1 MSPEES
7 IILEQVTEE
16 ETAPAEPMIRVRS
29 LTRVFGEEPEKAI
42 ELYRAGRSKQEI
54 FKETGSTV
62 ALIDISFD
70 VMRGETFVLMGLSG
84 SGKSTL
90 LRCINRIIEPTSGE
104 VWIDGKDIV
113 PMGEEEL
120 REVRRR
126 KLGMIF
132 QNFALLPHRTV
143 LENVAFGLEIQG
155 VPLEE
160 RHRKAGEMLQMV
172 GLGGYE
178 DSMPDE
184 LSGGMKQRVGLAR
197 ALTSDP
203 DILLM
208 DEAFSALD
216 PLIRREMQD
225 ELLDLQQRLGKT
237 IVFVTHDLDEA
248 LKLGDRIA
256 LMKDGAIV
264 QIGTPEEI
272 LTSPEN
278 EYVEKFVAD
287 VDLTRVLTAGVV
299 MRRAEPVAQWTAGPR
314 VALHLMEEHD
324 ISCIFVVSRQ
334 RQLRGRVTLDD
345 AVEAVRKG
353 KRLED
358 ILITDVPKVTPTTSL
373 SDIISLVVKNP
384 YPVAVVDDA
393 GRLVGSISRGAVLA
407 ALARKGE
414 DTNAT
419 A

>member
-184 LSGGMKQRVGLAR
+184 LSGGMKQRVGLA
-197 ALTSDP
+197 
-203 DILLM
+203 
-208 DEAFSALD
+208 
-216 PLIRREMQD
+216 
-225 ELLDLQQRLGKT
+225 
-237 IVFVTHDLDEA
+237 
-248 LKLGDRIA
+248 
-256 LMKDGAIV
+256 
-264 QIGTPEEI
+264 
-272 LTSPEN
+272 
-278 EYVEKFVAD
+278 
-287 VDLTRVLTAGVV
+287 
-299 MRRAEPVAQWTAGPR
+299 
-314 VALHLMEEHD
+314 
-324 ISCIFVVSRQ
+324 
-334 RQLRGRVTLDD
+334 
-345 AVEAVRKG
+345 
-353 KRLED
+353 
-358 ILITDVPKVTPTTSL
+358 
-373 SDIISLVVKNP
+373 
-384 YPVAVVDDA
+384 
-393 GRLVGSISRGAVLA
+393 
-407 ALARKGE
+407 
-414 DTNAT
+414 
-419 A
+419 